1 LYVDSF
7 PPRHLSGSTG
17 LLSQVQVAS
26 CVIGFSPNKYL
37 QNITILHQRIHPK
50 ASISP
55 SIGHMKVFPND
66 KKTSIAIDEII
77 KQSAVGFLDFDDWQV
92 ATTMSRPEY
101 LAPPEI
107 YYNDQEAKKY
117 LTSTRMN
124 EIQRS
129 LTERLVSFV
138 TC

>member
-1 LYVDSF
+1 
-7 PPRHLSGSTG
+7 
-17 LLSQVQVAS
+17 
-26 CVIGFSPNKYL
+26 
-37 QNITILHQRIHPK
+37 
-50 ASISP
+50 
-55 SIGHMKVFPND
+55 
-66 KKTSIAIDEII
+66 
-77 KQSAVGFLDFDDWQV
+77 LDFDDWQV